1 MLQLL
6 MNRVPW
12 TTRLLLGGVLISA
25 AASGCGGSSATPDTA
40 GPIVILTTLGS
51 DLSPRS
57 TPLPVGQTLAV
68 SFFEQRC
75 RYQQYTSEKAAGQ
88 YKTLGCDAPTY
99 PARLVVTIY
108 PIASTGQPCGMS
120 AQNQSN
126 VVFFTKT
133 GQGDPGLGGAP
144 PYFCSATV
152 TDPTLHGSP
161 ADTQRGVML

>member
-1 MLQLL
+1 MVQLVIQ
-6 MNRVPW
+6 RVPW
-12 TTRLLLGGVLISA
+12 TARALLGGVLISA

-40 GPIVILTTLGS
+40 GPIVTITTLGS

-57 TPLPVGQTLAV
+57 TPLPVGQSVAV
-68 SFFEQRC
+68 SFFETHC

-88 YKTLGCDAPTY
+88 YKTLGCDPPSH
-99 PARLVVTIY
+99 PAHLVVTIY

-120 AQNQSN
+120 AQNQSF

-144 PYFCSATV
+144 PYFCDATV
-152 TDPTLHGSP
+152 TDPALHGSP
-161 ADTQRGVML
+161 ADTQSGVRL